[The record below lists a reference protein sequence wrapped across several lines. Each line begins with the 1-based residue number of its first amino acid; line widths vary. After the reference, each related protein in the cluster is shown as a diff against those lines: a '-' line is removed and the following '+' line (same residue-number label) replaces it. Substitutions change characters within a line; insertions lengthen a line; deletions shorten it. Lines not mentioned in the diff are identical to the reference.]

1 MFFTL
6 FLVQKQRRKTQ
17 LTGYVEEWNRT
28 HSNGVSLSFGG
39 GGTLVGKGGR
49 TRVVGSETGGNYESF
64 YMSSWDWQGLML
76 RGYLHV
82 FVHHQLRYSWC
93 EAKGLQFVAP
103 LPADQQAPAH
113 RLPAGSHQPPDGY
126 VVPPGFVLV
135 PTHSPSPYPV

>member
-28 HSNGVSLSFGG
+28 HNNGVSLSFGG
-39 GGTLVGKGGR
+39 GGTVVGKGGR
-49 TRVVGSETGGNYESF
+49 TTVVGSETGGNYESF
-64 YMSSWDWQGLML
+64 YMSSWDWQGVML

-82 FVHHQLRYSWC
+82 FVHHQLRYAWC
-93 EAKGLQFVAP
+93 EANGLQFVAP
-103 LPADQQAPAH
+103 LATDQQAPAQ
-113 RLPAGSHQPPDGY
+113 RLPAGSQEPPAGY